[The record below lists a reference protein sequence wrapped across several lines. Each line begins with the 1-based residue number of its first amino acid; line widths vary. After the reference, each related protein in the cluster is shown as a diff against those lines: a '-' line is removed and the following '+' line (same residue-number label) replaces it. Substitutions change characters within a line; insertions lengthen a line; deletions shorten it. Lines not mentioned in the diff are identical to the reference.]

1 MLFCEQALAFLLL
14 MLRFVSRLVDVQ
26 YGEDSSSL
34 INMRNRED
42 SFNLINVW
50 NEEDSFNLI
59 NAR

>member
-1 MLFCEQALAFLLL
+1 MSRALAFLLL
-14 MLRFVSRLVDVQ
+14 TMRFISCLVDVQ

-34 INMRNRED
+34 IN
-42 SFNLINVW
+42 VQ